1 MFTPRSQPVAR
12 ENSGVNQPIVAVTG
26 SAAQPITNTNPYAR
40 PTGNKCYRC
49 GEPRHRSS
57 TCPKRA
63 AVNLVVAEEGEV
75 DGEQKVE
82 EVYNDVDL
90 YAYDPNEVPE
100 DEEGMPLGRS
110 LVIQRLLLTPRVEYG
125 DQRNEIFQA

>member
-12 ENSGVNQPIVAVTG
+12 ENSGVNQSTVAIAS
-26 SAAQPITNTNPYAR
+26 SAAQLIANANPYAR

-49 GEPRHRSS
+49 GEPGHRSN

-75 DGEQKVE
+75 DGEQKGE
-82 EVYNDVDL
+82 EVYNDIVL
-90 YAYDPNEVPE
+90 YAYDPNEV
-100 DEEGMPLGRS
+100 
-110 LVIQRLLLTPRVEYG
+110 
-125 DQRNEIFQA
+125 